1 MFDLHPMRALFL
13 MSQKAFKPP
22 KLKEKKWSKEF
33 NDFIKVSLTKSP
45 RSRPTGDKLLM
56 HAFVIQPGKI
66 LLDCSKHANMS
77 VSGLSSVLCKE
88 LIERSRN
95 PNQPKNEELDAED
108 EYELNGPIHVRG
120 SGGKDLETPS
130 PSTPPGSEIS
140 NRLDSPG
147 NNLIW
152 CQR

>member
-1 MFDLHPMRALFL
+1 MIA
-13 MSQKAFKPP
+13 
-22 KLKEKKWSKEF
+22 
-33 NDFIKVSLTKSP
+33 
-45 RSRPTGDKLLM
+45 
-56 HAFVIQPGKI
+56 I
-66 LLDCSKHANMS
+66 L
-77 VSGLSSVLCKE
+77 GLSSILCKE

-147 NNLIW
+147 KKFIR

>member
-1 MFDLHPMRALFL
+1 
-13 MSQKAFKPP
+13 
-22 KLKEKKWSKEF
+22 
-33 NDFIKVSLTKSP
+33 
-45 RSRPTGDKLLM
+45 M

-77 VSGLSSVLCKE
+77 VLGLSSVLCKE